1 MDDCE
6 DFFNVK
12 NNESSSTS
20 KDSDGED
27 TEDGSNDYGKD
38 RIILSQSSKTPRKED
53 IDDDESNYDDS
64 KPIPKTDYDLYS
76 HLNNT
81 PRTPSL
87 DASDTEMEVYITK
100 LKKKKKTTLI
110 ISSKAPKYTMAEL
123 YPDKK
128 DDDDRKRK
136 TDKEMRRENKIQ
148 KKSHSI
154 KESSKKKKK
163 SSSKEKHTKKE
174 KKSIKRKE
182 NSTKEKKRHH
192 PKEDVVIKQKKPLS
206 QSIKR
211 KRSKSNTD
219 SGNLQKKRKIKSY
232 NFVDDKEEKLVT
244 YNDII
249 ITKNEKQYFEPNHFN
264 IIFETVYSNLI
275 EPTDITNL
283 FVMKRLSRTFNTKIL
298 LSQNCLYYTIRA
310 LEFRENEKLRSLTK
324 ISYKDGKILKF
335 IDKVKK
341 IIGERKKSSRD
352 IKCLHCVQWSSEIN
366 RKKGYEINRK
376 KGECP
381 CRDKNMLFIKWI
393 YIKKDLSEDVLKYLN
408 DAVRVILFFSLK
420 WPACKIQKLT
430 AERKKYNCLLLRY
443 YDDVTKK
450 ESFKSII
457 NLINHLPNQK
467 LDLYTMQW
475 SQNSEFIHSWGNT
488 DKILYAMNFANIS
501 REKYAEILK
510 KMLEYHNISKMK
522 KLDWV
527 HPRLY

>member
-38 RIILSQSSKTPRKED
+38 RIIISQSSKTPRKED
-53 IDDDESNYDDS
+53 IDDDELNYDDS

-87 DASDTEMEVYITK
+87 DASDTEMEVDIPPIKTK
-100 LKKKKKTTLI
+100 PTI
-110 ISSKAPKYTMAEL
+110 IIAAKAPKYTMAQL
-123 YPDKK
+123 YPDKN
-128 DDDDRKRK
+128 DDNDDRKIK
-136 TDKEMRRENKIQ
+136 TDKELRKENKIQ

-154 KESSKKKKK
+154 KESSRKETK
-163 SSSKEKHTKKE
+163 SLTKEKHTRKE

-182 NSTKEKKRHH
+182 HSSKDKKHHSKEKN
-192 PKEDVVIKQKKPLS
+192 DVKNHKKPPS

-211 KRSKSNTD
+211 KRSKSTTD
-219 SGNLQKKRKIKSY
+219 SENLQKKRKIKSY
-232 NFVDDKEEKLVT
+232 NIIDDDDEKLVT
-244 YNDII
+244 YNDIV
-249 ITKNEKQYFEPNHFN
+249 ITKNGNQYFEPEHFN

-298 LSQNCLYYTIRA
+298 LSQNCLYYTIRS
-310 LEFRENEKLRSLTK
+310 LEFRENEKLRSLSK
-324 ISYKDGKILKF
+324 ISFTDKKILKF
-335 IDKVKK
+335 IDKVKI
-341 IIGERKKSSRD
+341 IIGERKKSCRD
-352 IKCLHCVQWSSEIN
+352 IKCLHCIEWSSKI
-366 RKKGYEINRK
+366 RKKH
-376 KGECP
+376 ECP
-381 CRDKNMLFIKWI
+381 CRDQNMLFRKWI

-408 DAVRVILFFSLK
+408 DAIRVIMFFSLK

-443 YDDVTKK
+443 YDVVTNK
-450 ESFKSII
+450 ESFKSIT
-457 NLINHLPNQK
+457 NVINHIPNQK

-488 DKILYAMNFANIS
+488 DKIIYAMNFAKIS
-501 REKYAEILK
+501 KEKYAEILK
-510 KMLEYHNISKMK
+510 EMLKYHKISKMK

-527 HPRLY
+527 HQRLY